1 MHKLILMK
9 SQSLSEV
16 ANVSTQCNDQSIE
29 LDYIFTGMLKAAQ
42 TTANCR
48 EQPETVNYH
57 ILVMSVTIDN
67 RNI

>member
-1 MHKLILMK
+1 MH
-9 SQSLSEV
+9 
-16 ANVSTQCNDQSIE
+16 ASIE

-57 ILVMSVTIDN
+57 ILVMSVTIHN